1 MTEVSPEVQQRL
13 ESAAQLYEQAAAE
26 LDTAAAH
33 ARRAAEHFRNGDG
46 PRGTAHA
53 WATRGHLLAA
63 EKALDEQALEHRLR
77 ARV

>member
-1 MTEVSPEVQQRL
+1 MADERQQRL
-13 ESAAQLYEQAAAE
+13 EAAAQLYEQAAAE

-33 ARRAAEHFRNGDG
+33 ARRAAEHFRNGAV

-63 EKALDEQALEHRLR
+63 QQPLDEQALEHRLR
-77 ARV
+77 SQV

>member
-1 MTEVSPEVQQRL
+1 MTEVPAEVQQRL
-13 ESAAQLYEQAAAE
+13 ESAAQLFEQAAAE

-33 ARRAAEHFRNGDG
+33 ARRAAEHFRNGDV

-63 EKALDEQALEHRLR
+63 EKPLDEQALEHRLR
-77 ARV
+77 AQV

>member
-1 MTEVSPEVQQRL
+1 MPDERQQRL
-13 ESAAQLYEQAAAE
+13 EAAAQLYEQAAAE

-33 ARRAAEHFRNGDG
+33 ARRAAEHFRNGEV

-63 EKALDEQALEHRLR
+63 QQPLDEQALEHRLR
-77 ARV
+77 SQV

>member
-1 MTEVSPEVQQRL
+1 VTEIPPEIRKRL

-26 LDTAAAH
+26 LDAAAAH
-33 ARRAAEHFRNGDG
+33 ARRAAEHFRNGDV

-63 EKALDEQALEHRLR
+63 EKPLDEQALEHRLR
-77 ARV
+77 AQV